1 MSNVEI
7 LKRITSLEEMVKK
20 LSLENTILTD
30 LIKSHILSKSSS
42 GSSDEV
48 PADGKKRKA
57 IKREKRDPTN
67 PSGPTAWNDFV
78 STTWRSMV
86 EDKGRE
92 IPEDKAAF
100 IKVAKEAGISYQDA
114 LQEAKVR
121 KADMEGREVTEK
133 VKKVKEPKAEKTEKK
148 AEKKES
154 KTEKKESKPKAKKEK
169 TEAEINAELKAAFEE
184 MGMEEVIIDGTT
196 YYMDKDTNNVFEK
209 TGEYEFGDLVGIYDP
224 ETGEFESDS
233 DSDSE

>member
-1 MSNVEI
+1 
-7 LKRITSLEEMVKK
+7 LEEMVKK

-30 LIKSHILSKSSS
+30 LLKGHILSKPFS

-86 EDKGRE
+86 EDKGHE
-92 IPEDKAAF
+92 IPEEKADF
-100 IKVAKEAGISYQDA
+100 LKVAKEAGITYQDA

-148 AEKKES
+148 VEKKES
-154 KTEKKESKPKAKKEK
+154 KAEKKTEKKEESKSKPKAKKEK
-169 TEAEINAELKAAFEE
+169 TEEEINSELKAAFEE
-184 MGMEEVIIDGTT
+184 MGMEEIIIDGTT

-209 TGEYEFGDLVGIYDP
+209 TGEYEFGDLVGVYDP

-233 DSDSE
+233 DSDSDSE